1 MSMSVDMDM
10 DMRMGICVNRAKKA
24 RLRGFFRFIAP
35 AVLGVLLIPAAVPA
49 ENIEKTDAPKPD
61 DFAYGFTITASKS
74 GALYKIELPDACLSL
89 SVDQNTADIAV
100 FNADSTLLPSAPHH
114 PTATF
119 KSEQIPARITTALWA
134 ADEEES
140 VSPAQSTIIIVDKDR
155 LAAAPLEEARQKAI
169 IPTAYLALLPEGG
182 LTLTGIRVRWKADQ
196 LTQIVRVRV
205 ECAADLSQ
213 DAWQML
219 ADGPLAQVVDGG
231 SLALESVRFSLPG
244 TRTGRYLKISF
255 PELKTAPELLS
266 VDVDAQRSELPE
278 FKTLTTTLRPAD
290 NAEARPEQDMPA
302 AVFELDLAAR
312 KWVNSLELTP
322 VSPVIWRNAVLLG
335 RDNIEQSWREL
346 RALDLF
352 RIASANAA
360 AGTGDV
366 CNSALVFQAELP
378 RFLRIE
384 IPAAAKGK
392 SDLKFDLS
400 YLQPGL
406 IFQAQDPAP
415 YTLACGSGTAR
426 ASADIDQALLSLS
439 GFSAAGVD
447 ENRRELGGDAAL
459 LVPTPEEPV
468 DNVRMA
474 LWAVLA
480 LGVAALGGMI
490 FILYRNMKKGK

>member
-1 MSMSVDMDM
+1 MSVS
-10 DMRMGICVNRAKKA
+10 VNVNTHIDITGMNKTRW
-24 RLRGFFRFIAP
+24 RGFFHFA
-35 AVLGVLLIPAAVPA
+35 ALALLGLCLIPAVALA
-49 ENIEKTDAPKPD
+49 ENTGNTEKADTPAPD
-61 DFAYGFTITASKS
+61 DFAYGFAITAPKS

-89 SVDQNTADIAV
+89 SVDENVSDIAV
-100 FNADSTLLPSAPHH
+100 FNADSALLPSAPYQ

-134 ADEEES
+134 ADEGENTA
-140 VSPAQSTIIIVDKDR
+140 PTQSTIIIVDKDR

-182 LTLTGIRVRWKADQ
+182 LTLTGISVRWKADQ

-205 ECAADLSQ
+205 ECADDLSQ

-219 ADGPLAQVVDGG
+219 ADGPLAQVADNG

-244 TRTGRYLKISF
+244 ARAGRYLKISF
-255 PELKTAPELLS
+255 PELKAAPELLS

-278 FKTLTTTLRPAD
+278 FKTLSQPLRPMD
-290 NAEARPEQDMPA
+290 NAEARPGQDMPA

-322 VSPVIWRNAVLLG
+322 VSPVIWRGAVLLG
-335 RDNIEQSWREL
+335 RDSSEQDWRKL

-352 RIASANAA
+352 RISNANAA
-360 AGTGDV
+360 AGMGDA

-384 IPAAAKGK
+384 IPAEAKGK
-392 SDLKFDLS
+392 SDLKFNLS

-406 IFQAQDPAP
+406 IFQAQEPAP

-426 ASADIDQALLSLS
+426 AGADIDQALLSLS
-439 GFSAAGVD
+439 GFAAANVD
-447 ENRRELGGDAAL
+447 QHRRELGGDAAL
-459 LVPTPEEPV
+459 AAPIPEKPV
-468 DNVRMA
+468 DRARLA
-474 LWAVLA
+474 LWAVLG
-480 LGVAALGGMI
+480 LGVTALGGMI
-490 FILYRNMKKGK
+490 FMLYRNMKKGK